1 MRKGS
6 GFLKQI
12 GSSES
17 ANICVMRGFLYQGD
31 VCLKANKSE
40 YCAYVGYFLEASS
53 QKPEVALSY
62 YKNCVI

>member
-1 MRKGS
+1 
-6 GFLKQI
+6 
-12 GSSES
+12 
-17 ANICVMRGFLYQGD
+17 MRGFLYQGD